1 MAPAADDGEPQ
12 PGARPRPGSPPAVLP
27 TSPPGAPPLLQL
39 RPDPILPARGDP
51 PDAPPLSPSRTP
63 GAPAAS
69 TQERELPTGA
79 PLGGASS
86 PPGELVI
93 LDTEAYAPL
102 DTEQGEPEL
111 FSELLALLPVPMPDC
126 EEDAR

>member
-1 MAPAADDGEPQ
+1 MLPA
-12 PGARPRPGSPPAVLP
+12 
-27 TSPPGAPPLLQL
+27 SPPGAPPLLQL
-39 RPDPILPARGDP
+39 HPDPTLPACGDP
-51 PDAPPLSPSRTP
+51 LDMPPLS
-63 GAPAAS
+63 AS
-69 TQERELPTGA
+69 LPTGA

-86 PPGELVI
+86 PPGELVL
-93 LDTEAYAPL
+93 LDTEADAPL